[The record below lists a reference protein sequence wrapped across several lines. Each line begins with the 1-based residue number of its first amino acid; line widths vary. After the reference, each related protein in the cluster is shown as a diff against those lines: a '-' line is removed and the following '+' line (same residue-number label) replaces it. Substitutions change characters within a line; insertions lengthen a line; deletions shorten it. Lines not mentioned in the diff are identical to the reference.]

1 MAGGFLAMPGM
12 CRLLFPLPRLRTIR
26 CFDPRKGPQDDR
38 RAGEGKWSHR
48 GNQEDGQRSFLI
60 DSTGHHDGG
69 ITVEYELPKKALEA
83 LSEGDRSKA
92 IDQVQMERNIS
103 REEAREMVA
112 AFILSQPSLQA
123 TMRLKESRA
132 ETQWGLMRWLIL
144 FQAIAVAIGYFL
156 FFRDQW

>member
-1 MAGGFLAMPGM
+1 
-12 CRLLFPLPRLRTIR
+12 
-26 CFDPRKGPQDDR
+26 
-38 RAGEGKWSHR
+38 
-48 GNQEDGQRSFLI
+48 
-60 DSTGHHDGG
+60 
-69 ITVEYELPKKALEA
+69 VEYELPKKALEA

-92 IDQVQMERNIS
+92 IDQVQMERNIR

>member
-1 MAGGFLAMPGM
+1 
-12 CRLLFPLPRLRTIR
+12 
-26 CFDPRKGPQDDR
+26 
-38 RAGEGKWSHR
+38 
-48 GNQEDGQRSFLI
+48 
-60 DSTGHHDGG
+60 
-69 ITVEYELPKKALEA
+69 VEYELPKKALEA